1 MNNEIKALKKERI
14 DLYLVEILNETRSQ
28 IQNKIKKHLILVN
41 NQQIKPNYLLNI
53 GDIINIVEEEKVDFL
68 KPVNLDLEVIYED
81 DYLAIINKP
90 EGLITHPGSTY
101 QGITLI
107 NGLKYL
113 FPKLSNLENDPL
125 RPGIVHRLDK
135 ETSGVLIIAKDDE
148 TQALLKDAFQRRKI
162 KKTYQAIVHKPFQ
175 ETSFSIDLPIKRHDL
190 KRQKMTVNLEGRK
203 ALTNGFLINQTDK
216 YSYLNLDLVSGRTHQ
231 LRVHL
236 SHIGHPILGDEL
248 YGFKNDA
255 NHLYLHAK
263 EISVKHPITKKE
275 LSFEAKLPNY
285 FIDKLNEL
293 KLI

>member
-162 KKTYQAIVHKPFQ
+162 KKT
-175 ETSFSIDLPIKRHDL
+175 
-190 KRQKMTVNLEGRK
+190 
-203 ALTNGFLINQTDK
+203 
-216 YSYLNLDLVSGRTHQ
+216 
-231 LRVHL
+231 
-236 SHIGHPILGDEL
+236 
-248 YGFKNDA
+248 
-255 NHLYLHAK
+255 
-263 EISVKHPITKKE
+263 
-275 LSFEAKLPNY
+275 
-285 FIDKLNEL
+285 
-293 KLI
+293 